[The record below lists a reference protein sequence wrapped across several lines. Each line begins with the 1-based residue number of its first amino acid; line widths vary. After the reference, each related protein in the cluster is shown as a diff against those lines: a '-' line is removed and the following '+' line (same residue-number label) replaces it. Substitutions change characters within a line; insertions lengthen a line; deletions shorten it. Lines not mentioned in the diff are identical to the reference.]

1 MLSKAEIEVIYNAL
15 YISLNSRKLK
25 SYIKKHKPSLYKQIY
40 EEQEEN
46 ALLSIEQIKEI
57 IPIEKFSLIK
67 KIRIA
72 EKELSESEN
81 DETLGNIEDF
91 IRWMVIHY
99 NAIHTGE
106 PDIQTTDVDLWRP
119 KKKAKKI

>member
-40 EEQEEN
+40 KENEEN
-46 ALLSIEQIKEI
+46 TLLSIEQIKII
-57 IPIEKFSLIK
+57 IPIENLSIIK
-67 KIRIA
+67 KIRNA
-72 EKELSESEN
+72 EKELSEAEN
-81 DETLGNIEDF
+81 DETLGNIDDF

-99 NAIHTGE
+99 NAVHTGE

-119 KKKAKKI
+119 KRNTKKI